1 MTTADHAPGTA
12 LQEAVRRPGDVPPF
26 TSLSR
31 LAEQRAAHDARLMN
45 NRLPADYPHPVER
58 GTAVDALAG
67 LALGEAVRR
76 HVQHEHGT
84 RVREA
89 LELGASWS
97 EVAAA
102 LDVSP
107 DDARELLRAWAE
119 GQHRLYRGDV
129 AEGRPRP
136 LGLDD
141 QEHAAVLAL
150 CALGDDET
158 AAAPAGTA

>member
-1 MTTADHAPGTA
+1 M
-12 LQEAVRRPGDVPPF
+12 PPF

-45 NRLPADYPHPVER
+45 NRLPADHPHPVER
-58 GTAVDALAG
+58 GTAGDALAG

-76 HVQHEHGT
+76 HVKHEHGT

-107 DDARELLRAWAE
+107 DDARALLRA
-119 GQHRLYRGDV
+119 
-129 AEGRPRP
+129 
-136 LGLDD
+136 
-141 QEHAAVLAL
+141 
-150 CALGDDET
+150 
-158 AAAPAGTA
+158 